1 MKSYRTENLKKLTT
15 QDIIDIA
22 VDLYDNKGFNRNE
35 IRTVLKGLLA
45 YSGSSADIDR
55 IFDLVVG

>member
-1 MKSYRTENLKKLTT
+1 MNKLTT

-22 VDLYDNKGFNRNE
+22 VDLYENRGFTRQKILVFLQAVLDHE
-35 IRTVLKGLLA
+35 IATF
-45 YSGSSADIDR
+45 DIDR

>member
-1 MKSYRTENLKKLTT
+1 MKKLTT

-22 VDLYDNKGFNRNE
+22 VDLYENQGFNRND
-35 IRTVLKGLLA
+35 IYTFLRAVKANGIA
-45 YSGSSADIDR
+45 SFDIDR